1 MSPIQTG
8 MSPRG
13 HPLGD
18 ISKTATS
25 LEARAPTQRP
35 PAAGERSPH
44 VSGGAA
50 PGGEPSLEPICV
62 VRPTW
67 ASARASIV
75 SPLLPRLAHTVRP
88 RLGGSTEVA
97 GEWRPPLSSTPN
109 QGRPADYACWRSSQS
124 RSGGALSEWERGGRS
139 SRAWRRVWT
148 PVKAEAPQRDVAVE
162 MSPSWGCRLRDVTV
176 LTVTSPSRRGYPLGD
191 ISRCRREMSLSW
203 QRCRCPE

>member
-109 QGRPADYACWRSSQS
+109 QGIPADYACWRSSQS

-139 SRAWRRVWT
+139 SRAHAHMG
-148 PVKAEAPQRDVAVE
+148 PVRATHTHRTAAAKVAVQCCAHGQGRAGRQADRQAGGQGGQE
-162 MSPSWGCRLRDVTV
+162 LV
-176 LTVTSPSRRGYPLGD
+176 
-191 ISRCRREMSLSW
+191 
-203 QRCRCPE
+203 

>member
-1 MSPIQTG
+1 

-13 HPLGD
+13 HLTGISPRGCPLFRQGCRLPGYPLGD

-139 SRAWRRVWT
+139 TAERGGVCGLLSKRRR
-148 PVKAEAPQRDVAVE
+148 PSE
-162 MSPSWGCRLRDVTV
+162 MSPS
-176 LTVTSPSRRGYPLGD
+176 RRRRLGD
-191 ISRCRREMSLSW
+191 VAYEMS
-203 QRCRCPE
+203 PF

>member
-1 MSPIQTG
+1 MYSRKRSLQFGELVTASFASSGVPWPQGAGRRAVPGAADVPESPRRLGGRVRARPGSAGPRNDAINQFGEVGAG

-13 HPLGD
+13 YPLGD

-75 SPLLPRLAHTVRP
+75 SPLLPRLAHTV
-88 RLGGSTEVA
+88 
-97 GEWRPPLSSTPN
+97 
-109 QGRPADYACWRSSQS
+109 
-124 RSGGALSEWERGGRS
+124 
-139 SRAWRRVWT
+139 
-148 PVKAEAPQRDVAVE
+148 
-162 MSPSWGCRLRDVTV
+162 
-176 LTVTSPSRRGYPLGD
+176 
-191 ISRCRREMSLSW
+191 
-203 QRCRCPE
+203 